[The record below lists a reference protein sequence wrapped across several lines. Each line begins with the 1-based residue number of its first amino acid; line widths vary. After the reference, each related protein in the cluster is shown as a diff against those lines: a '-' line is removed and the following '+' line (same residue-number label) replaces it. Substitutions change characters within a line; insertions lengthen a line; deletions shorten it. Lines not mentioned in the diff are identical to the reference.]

1 MTEAQKE
8 NIKRYL
14 EVKQN
19 GNSHRRSIDGEKIKC
34 ELCNSKQNL
43 EWHHKLLWSEGGDD
57 SDENLQ
63 VLCHSCHFAVHA
75 QKDDFKKNGQWGG
88 FVSAYIRE
96 QRLGRQR
103 FCEQMK
109 ALAIRRWAA

>member
-14 EVKQN
+14 KVKQN
-19 GNSHRRSIDGEKIKC
+19 GNSHRKPIDGEKVEC
-34 ELCNSKQNL
+34 DHCGSRTEL

-57 SDENLQ
+57 SDENLR
-63 VLCHSCHFAVHA
+63 VLCHSCHFAVHV
-75 QKDDFKKNGQWGG
+75 QKDDFRESGQWGG
-88 FVSAYIRE
+88 LVSAYIRE

-103 FCEQMK
+103 FCEEMK